1 MARFKKGKYKKEN
14 DLWAKAGGR
23 SKLVKAFAKHGVG
36 KGKANWSTLAVHIFN
51 FHPPNEKLAKWL
63 QTVWTEDRRGVR
75 RQMLQTDRSSAK
87 YIYIFFFI
95 MSNIN
100 SN

>member
-1 MARFKKGKYKKEN
+1 MAGFKKGKYKQEN

-51 FHPPNEKLAKWL
+51 FHPPNEKLAKWM
-63 QTVWTEDRRGVR
+63 QTVFEQEVFEDRCFK
-75 RQMLQTDRSSAK
+75 QTEVLVNI
-87 YIYIFFFI
+87 YIYIFFY
-95 MSNIN
+95 NV
-100 SN
+100 